1 MTAKVSSR
9 TASCSAVA
17 LVLLRVGCCCCWYLE
32 DALSSMGLSVEDS
45 GAGDDDDGGCS
56 STGFCGVSVDGSDIL
71 SRQDRE
77 IVKSIG
83 PL

>member
-1 MTAKVSSR
+1 
-9 TASCSAVA
+9 
-17 LVLLRVGCCCCWYLE
+17 
-32 DALSSMGLSVEDS
+32 MGLSVEDS

-77 IVKSIG
+77 MVKSIG